1 MKKARSFYMYGL
13 KRDVDLSFLQGRECI
28 QVCVG
33 LYQVILH
40 LGESINLSIES
51 TCHLNGK
58 VVKTY
63 GRLCSLLGQ
72 EVVAVRQERGGS
84 LVMTFNKGDMLEITN
99 DNPGQESYQISA
111 PGIEIIV

>member
-1 MKKARSFYMYGL
+1 MFGL
-13 KRDVDLSFLQGRECI
+13 ERDVDLSFLRGRECI

-40 LGESINLSIES
+40 LDESIHLSIES
-51 TCHLNGK
+51 TCQLNGK

-72 EVVAVRQERGGS
+72 EVVAVRQEGGGS
-84 LVMTFNKGDMLEITN
+84 LVMTFNKGDVLEITD
-99 DNPGQESYQISA
+99 DNPGTESYQISA
-111 PGIEIIV
+111 PGVDIIV